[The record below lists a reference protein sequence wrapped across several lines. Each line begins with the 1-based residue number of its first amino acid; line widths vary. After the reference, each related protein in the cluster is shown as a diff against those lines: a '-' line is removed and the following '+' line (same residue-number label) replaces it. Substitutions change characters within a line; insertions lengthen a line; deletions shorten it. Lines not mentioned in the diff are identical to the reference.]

1 MRKIVRELRRQFPD
15 VVVEVSNGSHYRL
28 KLPNG
33 RVVMVSAT
41 PSDRRFMQNVRSDV
55 RRTERTGYNEGRER

>member
-15 VVVEVSNGSHYRL
+15 VVVEVSNG
-28 KLPNG
+28 
-33 RVVMVSAT
+33 RVVMLSAT